1 MDNTSNTSRR
11 EFLAKTSMLAAGLSL
26 GTTSVPGFSG
36 EKLASIR
43 KIHAFSKAMH
53 WMNYVD
59 MSALLAEAGFEGI
72 DLTVRPAG
80 HVLPENVETDLPKA
94 VEAARKKG
102 LAIDMIV
109 TAINNADDPLTERIL
124 KTASSLGVKYY
135 RMGYLD
141 YNEKDGIWNS
151 LQNMKPGLKKLEAL
165 NRKYKIHGAY
175 QNHYG
180 RRVGGPSWDLYELL
194 KDFDPTYIGCQYDV
208 RHAVAEGG
216 STWIL
221 GLKLLAPWIKC
232 TVLKD
237 FHWMKVNEKWNPVTV
252 AIGEG
257 MVNFDEYFSVV
268 KQHNIAGPVSV
279 HLEYPPFEKDPKEY
293 PADEKR
299 KLFLEGM
306 QKDLKFIRNS
316 FTKYSL

>member
-1 MDNTSNTSRR
+1 MDYSGKPNRRDFIARTSI
-11 EFLAKTSMLAAGLSL
+11 LAAGMSIGATSL
-26 GTTSVPGFSG
+26 HGFSNTNLSG
-36 EKLASIR
+36 NR

-53 WMNYVD
+53 WLNYND
-59 MSALLAEAGFEGI
+59 MAALLAEAGFEGI
-72 DLTVRPAG
+72 DLTVRPGG
-80 HVLPENVETDLPKA
+80 HVLPENVEADLPKA

-109 TAINNADDPLTERIL
+109 TAIVDANDPLTERIL
-124 KTASSLGVKYY
+124 KTASSVGVKYY
-135 RMGYLD
+135 RMGYLS
-141 YNEKDGIWNS
+141 YNDQDGIWNS
-151 LQNMKPGLKKLEAL
+151 LQKMKPGLKKLEAL

-194 KDFDPTYIGCQYDV
+194 KDFDPAYIGCNYDV

-232 TVLKD
+232 TNLKD
-237 FHWMKVNEKWNPVTV
+237 FHWMKTNDKWNPVTV
-252 AIGEG
+252 AMGEG
-257 MVNFDEYFSVV
+257 MVNFDEYFAVV
-268 KQHNIAGPVSV
+268 KQFNIAGPISV
-279 HLEYPPFEKDPKEY
+279 HLEYPPFEKDPKQY

-299 KLFLEGM
+299 KLFLEAM
-306 QKDLKFIRNS
+306 RKDVDFVKSYL
-316 FTKYSL
+316 TKLGL